1 MNTRKPTPNPPRQG
15 TGRRTMSRGQKGAV
29 LIVGLVILLVVT
41 MIGVG
46 GQQSTVLQER
56 MAGNMRQ
63 NNIAF
68 QAAEAAL
75 QAALSYIE
83 SQGLPIPATDSGTDL
98 VWTSC
103 TVARASGAAAT
114 EEEGGTVA
122 NDHACKRFENTI
134 LKDWA
139 QDAADISAGK
149 TYGDVVEALT
159 GTTSSIPDVAAQPRI
174 YIEVRDEPISY
185 DYEDTLK
192 GKFVVYYYTVTAIG
206 FGENEQ
212 ARAILQSTIAKQ
224 SFQ

>member
-1 MNTRKPTPNPPRQG
+1 MNTNTVRPNRPPQG
-15 TGRRTMSRGQKGAV
+15 TRSRTLSRRQKGAV

-103 TVARASGAAAT
+103 TVARASSAAAT
-114 EEEGGTVA
+114 VEEGGTVA

-139 QDAADISAGK
+139 KDVADVSAGK
-149 TYGDVVEALT
+149 TYGDVVKALT
-159 GTTSSIPDVAAQPRI
+159 GESSSIPHVVAAPRI
-174 YIEVRDEPISY
+174 YIEAREEPISP
-185 DYEDTLK
+185 DTQANSFGQLIT
-192 GKFVVYYYTVTAIG
+192 YYYTVTSIG

-224 SFQ
+224 SYQ

>member
-83 SQGLPIPATDSGTDL
+83 SHGLPITATDSGSEL

-103 TVARASGAAAT
+103 TVAMATGAAAT
-114 EEEGGTVA
+114 ETEGGTVA
-122 NDHACKRFENTI
+122 DDHACKRFDKTI
-134 LKDWA
+134 LTDWDKDV
-139 QDAADISAGK
+139 AAISAGK
-149 TYGDVVEALT
+149 TYGDVVQELT
-159 GTTSSIPDVAAQPRI
+159 GKSSSLPDVAAAPRI
-174 YIEVRDEPISY
+174 YIEAREEPISP
-185 DYEDTLK
+185 DTQANSFGQLIT
-192 GKFVVYYYTVTAIG
+192 YYYTVTTIG

-224 SFQ
+224 SYQ

>member
-1 MNTRKPTPNPPRQG
+1 MNTNTVRPKRPSQG
-15 TGRRTMSRGQKGAV
+15 TRSRALSRRQKGAV

-83 SQGLPIPATDSGTDL
+83 GQSLPITPTDSGTEL

-103 TVARASGAAAT
+103 TVRQAAGAAAT
-114 EEEGGTVA
+114 KADGGKVA
-122 NDHACKRFENTI
+122 DDHPCNRLENTI
-134 LKDWA
+134 LEDWA
-139 QDAADISAGK
+139 QDVSDISEGK
-149 TYGDVVEALT
+149 AYGDVVKELT
-159 GTTSSIPDVAAQPRI
+159 GTSSSLPHVIEPPRV
-174 YIEVRDEPISY
+174 YIEVRDEPIS
-185 DYEDTLK
+185 DDTQAKSFGQLVT
-192 GKFVVYYYTVTAIG
+192 FYYTVTAIG

-224 SFQ
+224 SYQ